1 MIRLESIDV
10 KGVSDA
16 GPFSGTLP
24 LSPGLQVISA
34 HNSYGKSLA
43 ADDDRVWCFGAE
55 PLLGQDNDPACFP
68 LAARDGRSSLK
79 GARLRSSHPSAASNW
94 LTPMDVDC
102 ACLVTSKGT

>member
-43 ADDDRVWCFGAE
+43 ATTIVWCFGAE
-55 PLLGQDNDPACFP
+55 PLLGQDNP
-68 LAARDGRSSLK
+68 LCQHR
-79 GARLRSSHPSAASNW
+79 
-94 LTPMDVDC
+94 
-102 ACLVTSKGT
+102 